1 MKLFQFDPAPSLEI
15 IKALH
20 GKKAWWSKFR
30 LRQKIIIS
38 LHLYVKT
45 KSSLNGNYFL
55 FIYIL
60 FSPIFLS
67 FVNPQ
72 KYSYFLSQTW
82 KTLKN
87 QLTKCIRK

>member
-1 MKLFQFDPAPSLEI
+1 MKLSQFGPVPSLEI

-30 LRQKIIIS
+30 LRQKIIIF
-38 LHLYVKT
+38 LHLCVKT

-60 FSPIFLS
+60 FSPIFIS

-72 KYSYFLSQTW
+72 KFCYFLSKTL

-87 QLTKCIRK
+87 

>member
-30 LRQKIIIS
+30 LREKIIIS